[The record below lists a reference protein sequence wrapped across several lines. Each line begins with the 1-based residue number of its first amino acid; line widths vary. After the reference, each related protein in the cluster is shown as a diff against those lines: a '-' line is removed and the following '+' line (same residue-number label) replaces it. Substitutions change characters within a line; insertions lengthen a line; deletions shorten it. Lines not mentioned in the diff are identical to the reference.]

1 MFKTTKIERK
11 IKEINLL
18 MDVQINLFVQ
28 NFRPL
33 FLTVSP
39 EIIMKLIRN

>member
-1 MFKTTKIERK
+1 MFKATKIERK
-11 IKEINLL
+11 IKEVNLL

-28 NFRPL
+28 KFRPL